1 MKNKFIIF
9 IQITG
14 DCTLLI
20 KILLFILQSVIG
32 IDPNA
37 LKSLVGFPS
46 DQGITSSL
54 RGHTHI
60 EAIDVKCDSTSG
72 MLVTIDFEEPFSGV
86 VYSQGYFND
95 PKCR

>member
-1 MKNKFIIF
+1 MLIKFI
-9 IQITG
+9 
-14 DCTLLI
+14 
-20 KILLFILQSVIG
+20 LFNLQSVIG

-37 LKSLVGFPS
+37 LKSLVGFP

-72 MLVTIDFEEPFSGV
+72 MLVTIDFEEPFAGV